1 MNLKE
6 EILYEHSKA
15 QALRLAAY
23 IGRDAEKFA
32 ELVDLVL
39 AEDKKLSPRAAW
51 VMSHCANVHPDLVVP
66 HIGTMIT
73 VLESSPHVAVRRNIT
88 RVFQLVD
95 IPEIHQG
102 KLVNICFDVLLNPK
116 AANAVRVFSM
126 SILYN
131 ITLQQPELRDEL
143 RIVIEDMLPHGTPA
157 IKSRGKRIL
166 KAMNKKK

>member
-15 QALRLAAY
+15 QATRLAAY
-23 IGRDAEKFA
+23 IGDDVEKFA
-32 ELVDLVL
+32 ELMDLVL
-39 AEDKKLSPRAAW
+39 GEDEKLSQRAAW
-51 VMSHCANVHPDLVVP
+51 VMSHCADTVPKLIVP
-66 HIGTMIT
+66 HIGAMMT
-73 VLESSPHVAVRRNIT
+73 VFETTPHVAVRRNIT
-88 RVFQLVD
+88 RVLQLVD

-166 KAMNKKK
+166 KAMNKRK